1 MRDLLAQQLV
11 RPVGWSA
18 LNVFSIGCS
27 IWSPIWLLSGLL
39 VGASG
44 CRAISGPE
52 KDIDG
57 DKSFVR
63 HCARCHG
70 ADGKGVAKMQ
80 PIPDFS
86 DSAWQNARTD
96 AQIRRT
102 IQMGIAPR
110 MPAYGRRFMEPTQA
124 SLVGAIRRLARVR
137 AAPSKVE
144 K

>member
-1 MRDLLAQQLV
+1 MQDLRTQ
-11 RPVGWSA
+11 
-18 LNVFSIGCS
+18 
-27 IWSPIWLLSGLL
+27 LL
-39 VGASG
+39 VGLVGLVAVVPAAG

-52 KDIDG
+52 REIDG
-57 DKSFVR
+57 DRSFVR

-70 ADGKGVAKMQ
+70 AEGKGVGKMQ

-86 DSAWQNARTD
+86 DPAWQRSRSD

-124 SLVGAIRRLARVR
+124 SLVGAIRRLGQASPSGK
-137 AAPSKVE
+137 AAKGAVKGPASAK
-144 K
+144 